1 MRACG
6 AEGVTMGCLFVMFAA
21 LAPRLGVFLI
31 WLARPQLVDAA
42 FDTFIIPLAGI
53 IFLPFTTLM
62 YVVLW
67 SATGLS
73 GFDWVWLFLAFLI
86 DIGGLGAS
94 AWGNRDRAGGFYSG
108 GSTG

>member
-1 MRACG
+1 
-6 AEGVTMGCLFVMFAA
+6 MGCLFVMFAA

-62 YVVLW
+62 YLLLYTPGV
-67 SATGLS
+67 GLS
-73 GFDWVWLFLAFLI
+73 GWDLLWLGLAVVL
-86 DIGGLGAS
+86 DVGHLGAS
-94 AWGNRDRAGGFYSG
+94 SYNAAKE
-108 GSTG
+108 TGWRSA